1 MAHIPDGVLAW
12 PVVAVGTVVAA
23 AALGFAL
30 RRLDDRMIPKT
41 AILAAAFFVVSL
53 IAVPVG
59 PSSVHLLLAGLM
71 GLLLGPVA
79 VLAVFV
85 GLVLQALFFGFGG
98 VTTLGLNTLNIAGPA
113 ILLAA
118 VVRPLLPRLSIRGVV
133 VAGALVGALA
143 SLSTGLMIV
152 ASLVASSS
160 DFAVA
165 AKIVALTYGPL
176 AVVEG
181 VVTASALA
189 FIKRVRPEI
198 LASEPGLAPAPP
210 TAEARA

>member
-1 MAHIPDGVLAW
+1 MAHIPDGVVAL
-12 PVVAVGTVVAA
+12 PVVAVGTFVAA
-23 AALGFAL
+23 VALGFAL

-71 GLLLGPVA
+71 GLLLGPGA

-98 VTTLGLNTLNIAGPA
+98 VTTLGLNTINIAGPA
-113 ILLAA
+113 ILLSAA
-118 VVRPLLPRLSIRGVV
+118 ARPLLPRLSIRGV
-133 VAGALVGALA
+133 AIMGAVVGAVA
-143 SLSTGLMIV
+143 SLLTGLMIV
-152 ASLVASSS
+152 VSLVASSS

-165 AKIVALTYGPL
+165 AKIIALTYGPL

-181 VVTASALA
+181 AVTASALA

-198 LASEPGLAPAPP
+198 LASGPGPAPAPL